1 MLPKTPSSDMF
12 KTSLFLMFVS
22 FFQEALDKKM
32 GGPFNVVV
40 GESFS
45 FDVTFTGTNFLYM
58 YFGGTGLFS
67 GS

>member
-1 MLPKTPSSDMF
+1 MF

-58 YFGGTGLFS
+58 Y
-67 GS
+67 

>member
-1 MLPKTPSSDMF
+1 MLPKTPSSVML
-12 KTSLFLMFVS
+12 KTSSFLIIVS

-45 FDVTFTGTNFLYM
+45 FDVAFTGTNFLYM
-58 YFGGTGLFS
+58 YFGGTGLFF
-67 GS
+67 GT